1 MDEVLLCR
9 VCGHENP
16 PDNAVRC
23 NNCWSSLSGASLVA
37 PAKTAVPASR
47 RRLRYLRNHYFHFLR
62 NRYFLLG
69 LALVMVLVAWWLVDS
84 FDTRTLLF
92 PPPGPTSDINADT
105 GPQAWA
111 QGRRTPD
118 NAGFIPA
125 SAPLPI
131 VVKWVY
137 DSSEPLLSSPVV
149 SGTHVYFTTEDGL
162 TLALDRQTGEPVW
175 QYASGFPSSSTPVVT
190 DDWVISAVRRGL
202 VTALDRETGE
212 VVWETDIASPIFAS
226 PVLAD
231 GTLYIGAGDKK
242 LYALDAA
249 TGEPRWDFTTK
260 DWILAS
266 ASYADGVVV
275 VASKDSRVHT
285 VGARTGRR
293 GLYYDA
299 GQGRRIGG
307 GPVIQGD
314 LAIFGTKGGLVYAID
329 RRART
334 YPLGRAI
341 FRAKINLYVWNAI
354 SKPVQK
360 GTVWSATV
368 AGDVVHTPAVADD
381 TVFVTTTE
389 NKVFALESSTGEQR
403 WAADLGRNLTS
414 APTVAGDTLLVGTED
429 GVVLGVDIE
438 SGAILWDFQAAG
450 QITASPIV
458 AGDTMYISSL
468 DGKLYAV
475 GAAE

>member
-16 PDNAVRC
+16 PDNTVRC
-23 NNCWSSLSGASLVA
+23 NNCWSSLSGASLAA
-37 PAKTAVPASR
+37 PAETPVPASG
-47 RRLRYLRNHYFHFLR
+47 RRLRFLS
-62 NRYFLLG
+62 NRYFLAG
-69 LALVMVLVAWWLVDS
+69 LALAVVLLAWWLVDS

-92 PPPGPTSDINADT
+92 PPSGPTSDIGADT

-111 QGRRTPD
+111 QVRRTPD
-118 NAGFIPA
+118 NAGFTPEQ
-125 SAPLPI
+125 APFPGP
-131 VVKWVY
+131 VRWVY
-137 DSSEPLLSSPVV
+137 NSSGPLLASPAVAG
-149 SGTHVYFTTEDGL
+149 SHVYLSTEDGL

-175 QYASGFPSSSTPVVT
+175 QHVSGFPSSSTPAVT
-190 DDWVISAVRRGL
+190 EDWVISAVRRGL
-202 VTALDRETGE
+202 VTALDRDSGE

-226 PVLAD
+226 PVVAE
-231 GTLYIGAGDKK
+231 GTVFIGAGDKK

-249 TGEPRWDFTTK
+249 TGEPRWDFATK

-307 GPVIQGD
+307 GPAIQGD
-314 LAIFGTKGGLVYAID
+314 LAFFGTKGGLVYAID

-368 AGDVVHTPAVADD
+368 TGDVDHTPAVADD
-381 TVFVTTTE
+381 TVFVTTTAS
-389 NKVFALESSTGEQR
+389 KVFALDSSTGEQR
-403 WAADLGRNLTS
+403 WAADIGRNASS
-414 APTVAGDTLLVGTED
+414 APIVSGGTLLVGT
-429 GVVLGVDIE
+429 
-438 SGAILWDFQAAG
+438 
-450 QITASPIV
+450 
-458 AGDTMYISSL
+458 
-468 DGKLYAV
+468 
-475 GAAE
+475 